1 MMKKSWADCSS
12 DEEEDD
18 YSVDSPDQEEALDTA
33 ASNKLHIDNEN
44 SPNQEMQQSS
54 RTYDYPDQPPFTAFV
69 GNLSFDVQEASYLR
83 QALAD
88 VVQDRL
94 GGERINTIGGQIC
107 YDRNSKNKQHR
118 GFGYVELETLEELKI
133 VMKLNDDAQATLAGR
148 KVQVGT
154 ANSQN
159 RSNSRGSQYNNNNNN
174 RGSFDNGNHRH
185 NHPQSGRKNN
195 NSHVE
200 IDGSKFRG
208 GKYSNHNDNNNNTI
222 NNSFNSHQKNSF
234 RNNTN
239 HVDSQSYPRERGGS
253 LSHKQH
259 DINTNKDT
267 PSAPPKRPSLKLAP
281 RSKPV
286 DGTERR
292 ASSSNIF
299 GGAKARDEQA
309 WEKNRRTSQ
318 QQEQIKEVK
327 DQTLTDTTNSKDL
340 DNEKTKKDKQL
351 SDVTGGGDSSNTTD
365 NNTVNKKDEK
375 KADVWASV
383 DSVATNKKKG
393 HKLSHQLERR
403 QSSRGEGR
411 GGKNRGGRGSN
422 NGRVNHEKDDH
433 INRNHKRGSGR
444 RQSQQQQQQ
453 QQQQHKKQEKRRQ
466 QPSPEEKAAAEA
478 AADKTKNLTSKNSG
492 TANIVP
498 HAPSKKEIKTPRNS
512 FSLLMDS
519 DSE

>member
-1 MMKKSWADCSS
+1 M
-12 DEEEDD
+12 
-18 YSVDSPDQEEALDTA
+18 
-33 ASNKLHIDNEN
+33 
-44 SPNQEMQQSS
+44 
-54 RTYDYPDQPPFTAFV
+54 
-69 GNLSFDVQEASYLR
+69 G
-83 QALAD
+83 
-88 VVQDRL
+88 
-94 GGERINTIGGQIC
+94 
-107 YDRNSKNKQHR
+107 
-118 GFGYVELETLEELKI
+118 
-133 VMKLNDDAQATLAGR
+133 
-148 KVQVGT
+148 
-154 ANSQN
+154 
-159 RSNSRGSQYNNNNNN
+159 
-174 RGSFDNGNHRH
+174 
-185 NHPQSGRKNN
+185 
-195 NSHVE
+195 
-200 IDGSKFRG
+200 
-208 GKYSNHNDNNNNTI
+208 
-222 NNSFNSHQKNSF
+222 
-234 RNNTN
+234 N
-239 HVDSQSYPRERGGS
+239 HVDSQSNPRERGGS
-253 LSHKQH
+253 FSHTQH

-267 PSAPPKRPSLKLAP
+267 PSAPPKRSSLKLAP

-309 WEKNRRTSQ
+309 WEKNQRTSQ
-318 QQEQIKEVK
+318 QQKQIKEVK
-327 DQTLTDTTNSKDL
+327 DQTVTDTTNSKDL

-351 SDVTGGGDSSNTTD
+351 SDVTSGGDSSNTTN
-365 NNTVNKKDEK
+365 NNTVSKKDEK

-383 DSVATNKKKG
+383 DPVATNQKKG
-393 HKLSHQLERR
+393 HKLSSAHQLERR

-433 INRNHKRGSGR
+433 NNRNHKRGSGR
-444 RQSQQQQQQ
+444 RQSQ

-466 QPSPEEKAAAEA
+466 QPSPEEKAAAEAAA